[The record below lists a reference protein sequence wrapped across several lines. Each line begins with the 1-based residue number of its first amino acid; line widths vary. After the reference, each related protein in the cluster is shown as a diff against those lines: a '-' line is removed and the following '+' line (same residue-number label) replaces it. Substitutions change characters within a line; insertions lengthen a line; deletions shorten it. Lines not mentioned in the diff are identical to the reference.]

1 MTVISDL
8 REILVKEIPDMKS
21 IKVESVCLGLGYTG
35 VKLEG
40 GQSGFCHSL
49 ISEMNLD
56 CCRILESAGTLAG
69 KSSKELLGLADSW
82 DFSERVIGIA
92 TINALSQIV
101 FDSKKYDYN
110 IEKENLVNVIDIEP
124 DDAIALVGLI
134 SPFVPVFRKKAKEL
148 FILERGAAREKGT
161 LPDTAC
167 EEIIPKANIVIIT
180 GSALANGTLDRL
192 LQLSS
197 RARTIALVGPTASC
211 LPEPLFER
219 GVNYVGGIRI
229 NDADKAMQVISE
241 GGGTPRLRMAGEF
254 VTFKAR

>member
-1 MTVISDL
+1 
-8 REILVKEIPDMKS
+8 
-21 IKVESVCLGLGYTG
+21 
-35 VKLEG
+35 
-40 GQSGFCHSL
+40 
-49 ISEMNLD
+49 
-56 CCRILESAGTLAG
+56 
-69 KSSKELLGLADSW
+69 
-82 DFSERVIGIA
+82 
-92 TINALSQIV
+92 
-101 FDSKKYDYN
+101 
-110 IEKENLVNVIDIEP
+110 
-124 DDAIALVGLI
+124 
-134 SPFVPVFRKKAKEL
+134 VFRKKAKEL
-148 FILERGAAREKGT
+148 FILERGAAREKGMF
-161 LPDTAC
+161 PDTAC